1 MLHLIMFLDDQ
12 AYAVEAARTVEVLPL
27 VRLQRGPG
35 PEHLALFRRR
45 GRLTPAIDLSR
56 LLLGRPFEPRL
67 STRIVVFQRD
77 DASEAVG
84 LVAENLTQTLRIPE
98 DAFET
103 MRQSGEPAFLGPAAI
118 LGAGW
123 VRRIELEPL
132 VEAAFHDPARAA

>member
-1 MLHLIMFLDDQ
+1 MLHLITHFDGQ
-12 AYAVEAARTVEVLPL
+12 AYAVEVARMVEVLPL

-67 STRIVVFQRD
+67 STRILVVQRD
-77 DASEAVG
+77 GAGDPVG
-84 LVAENLTQTLRIPE
+84 LVAENVTETRHISE
-98 DAFET
+98 DAFEA
-103 MRQSGEPAFLGPAAI
+103 MRQPGEPAFLGPAAM

-123 VRRIELEPL
+123 VRRIELAPL
-132 VEAAFHDPARAA
+132 LESAFHHPARAA

>member
-1 MLHLIMFLDDQ
+1 MLHLITLLEGQ
-12 AYAVEAARTVEVLPL
+12 AYAVEVAWMVEVLPL

-67 STRIVVFQRD
+67 STRILVIQRD
-77 DASEAVG
+77 GAGEAVG
-84 LVAENLTQTLRIPE
+84 LVAENVTETLHIPE

-103 MRQSGEPAFLGPAAI
+103 MRRSGEPAFLGPAAI
-118 LGAGW
+118 LGASW

-132 VEAAFHDPARAA
+132 LEAAFHDPARAA